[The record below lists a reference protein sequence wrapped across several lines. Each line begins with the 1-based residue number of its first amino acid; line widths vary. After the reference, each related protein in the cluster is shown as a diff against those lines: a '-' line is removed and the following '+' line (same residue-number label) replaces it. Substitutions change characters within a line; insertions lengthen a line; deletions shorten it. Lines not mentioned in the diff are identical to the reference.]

1 MPGRELKEG
10 EHMEELKEKKIC
22 PLLMIAKACRNHA
35 ETHPINPQ
43 CMGEACAW
51 YRKNTYK
58 GHYEKQL
65 PPGWCI
71 LTGPMT

>member
-1 MPGRELKEG
+1 MEPRE
-10 EHMEELKEKKIC
+10 KIC

-51 YRKNTYK
+51 YRTKYRNEQGKT
-58 GHYEKQL
+58 L
-65 PPGWCI
+65 PVGAGWCI
-71 LTGPMT
+71 LVEPRD